1 MHGGLERLRT
11 NGQLA
16 EGSLGLRHSTELHRH
31 LKSRPREAKSNL
43 GSLLPAQED
52 PAEKGPREAG
62 PAPWALVGP
71 HGWLLRGNSSKSGL
85 YFWFP
90 EPKEV
95 LLRGRALI
103 QLLVD

>member
-43 GSLLPAQED
+43 GSLRPAQED
-52 PAEKGPREAG
+52 LAEKGPHEEG
-62 PAPWALVGP
+62 PAPRALVGP
-71 HGWLLRGNSSKSGL
+71 HGWLLRGDSSRSGL
-85 YFWFP
+85 YFWFL

-95 LLRGRALI
+95 LPRGHVLI
-103 QLLVD
+103 QLPVD